1 MELRHLRYFLVVA
14 EEGQFTR
21 AASRLAIQQPPLSQ
35 QIRLLEEEIG
45 FDLFERLP
53 RGVVLTEAGKAF
65 AQDAQ
70 RVLDGLQQ
78 SVERAARIARGELG
92 TISIGLTS
100 SASFHPLTTEAIR
113 AFRRQHPSVGI
124 DLTELNAAEI
134 NERLAGG
141 LVHVAFLRKPVI
153 LPPDL
158 AFDVLDEEPMV
169 VVLPEDHPLL
179 ARRRAKQGAKR
190 EAKRE
195 APPDIALRALADEDF
210 ILVRR
215 PGAPGMYADI
225 LTACREAGFSPN
237 VVREV
242 PRMLSG
248 IKLVST
254 GLGITLVPASMQH
267 YSQVGVVYCRVKQ
280 PHTLTAPLTLCY
292 PTTPRNGAASRF
304 VEFVQRHFP
313 LHAPAA

>member
-21 AASRLAIQQPPLSQ
+21 AASRLAMQQPPLSQ

-45 FDLFERLP
+45 FELFERLP
-53 RGVVLTEAGKAF
+53 RGVVLTDAGKAF
-65 AQDAQ
+65 AEDAQ
-70 RVLDGLQQ
+70 RILDGLHQ
-78 SVERAARIARGELG
+78 SVERAARIARGEIG
-92 TISIGLTS
+92 TLSIGLTS

-113 AFRRQHPSVGI
+113 EFRRLHPDVGV
-124 DLTELNAAEI
+124 DLTELNAAEV

-141 LVHVAFLRKPVI
+141 LVHVAFLRKPVE

-158 AFDVLDEEPMV
+158 SFDVLDEEPMV
-169 VVLPEDHPLL
+169 VVLRDDHPLV
-179 ARRRAKQGAKR
+179 ARKR
-190 EAKRE
+190 SRVPEVE
-195 APPDIALRALADEDF
+195 LRALANEDF

-225 LTACREAGFSPN
+225 LSACREAGFSPN
-237 VVREV
+237 IAREV

-254 GLGITLVPASMQH
+254 GLGVTLVPASMQR
-267 YSQVGVVYCRVKQ
+267 YNQVGVVYCRLKK
-280 PHTLTAPLTLCY
+280 PHALTAPLTLSF
-292 PTTPRNGAASRF
+292 PSTLSNGAATRF
-304 VEFVQRHFP
+304 VEFVQRRFSGGGV
-313 LHAPAA
+313 AR

>member
-21 AASRLAIQQPPLSQ
+21 AASRLAMQQPPLSQ

-45 FDLFERLP
+45 FELFERLP

-65 AQDAQ
+65 AQDAY
-70 RVLDGLQQ
+70 RIIESLQQ
-78 SVERAARIARGELG
+78 SVEHAARIARGELG
-92 TISIGLTS
+92 TILIGLTS

-113 AFRRQHPSVGI
+113 EFRRLHPDVGI
-124 DLTELNAAEI
+124 DLVELNAAEV

-141 LVHVAFLRKPVI
+141 LVHVAFLRKPVES
-153 LPPDL
+153 PPGL
-158 AFDVLDEEPMV
+158 SFEVLEEEPMV
-169 VVLPEDHPLL
+169 VVLPEDHRLV
-179 ARRRAKQGAKR
+179 AGRQA
-190 EAKRE
+190 
-195 APPDIALRALADEDF
+195 DIALRALADEPF
-210 ILVRR
+210 IFVRR

-225 LTACREAGFSPN
+225 LNACREAGFSPK

-254 GLGITLVPASMQH
+254 GLGVTLVPASMQR
-267 YSQVGVVYCRVKQ
+267 YNQAGVVYRRLKK
-280 PHTLTAPLTLCY
+280 PHALTAPLTLSF
-292 PTTPRNGAASRF
+292 PTTQQNGAASRF
-304 VEFVQRHFP
+304 VEFVQGRFRGGGV
-313 LHAPAA
+313 